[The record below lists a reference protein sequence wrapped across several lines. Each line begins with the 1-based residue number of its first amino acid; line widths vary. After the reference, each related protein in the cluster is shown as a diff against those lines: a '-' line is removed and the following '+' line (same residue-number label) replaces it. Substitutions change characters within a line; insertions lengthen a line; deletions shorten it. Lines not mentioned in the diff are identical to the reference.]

1 MPPAPS
7 TPRVHALLLHR
18 GSLFVTRRPG
28 TWSLALVRPRDL
40 ETDGWTSPRPSLLLT
55 ISWGAIDL
63 HTHRQPVAA
72 PKRLPA
78 RLAGRWLRRHPAHRD
93 LAVPGHHRIG
103 PWVLSRHP
111 GARDLTLWRL
121 PEWDCAR
128 HAPDDEG
135 DWTTPAIWSPHLPCS
150 CPRHSRW
157 LEIVLALAGPD
168 LPQAPGEEPPF

>member
-1 MPPAPS
+1 MPSTSTPTASPSPPRSGCPPAWPAAGC
-7 TPRVHALLLHR
+7 TA
-18 GSLFVTRRPG
+18 TRPG
-28 TWSLALVRPRDL
+28 
-40 ETDGWTSPRPSLLLT
+40 
-55 ISWGAIDL
+55 
-63 HTHRQPVAA
+63 
-72 PKRLPA
+72 
-78 RLAGRWLRRHPAHRD
+78 RD

-135 DWTTPAIWSPHLPCS
+135 DWTIPAIWSPHLPCS